1 MAAPIMTRKTPSPAP
16 ESSATDRRLPVFLCA
31 LLVAAVFAIY
41 GQTLWH
47 GFISYDDGT
56 YITKNTHVN
65 GGLTPESV
73 RWAITEHTSCNWHPL
88 TWLTHML
95 DCQLYGLEPGGHHAT
110 NVILHAA
117 AAVFLLLALRRLTG
131 RIWPS
136 ALAAAL
142 FALHPLRVESV
153 AWISERKDVLS
164 GLMFMLTLLA
174 YARYTEKPG
183 WPRYLCLMAVFAL
196 GLSSKPM
203 LVTTPMVLLLLDYW
217 PLNRLRSVADLRAR
231 FLEKLPLLAMSA
243 ASSLLTMAIQA
254 PAMPMITELG
264 TPWRVANAVVACAAY
279 LGKMIHPV
287 DLAIFYPHPY
297 DELAWS
303 QVVVALPTL
312 AAITAAA
319 AAMWRRHPYLIVGW
333 LWNLGMLVPVIGL
346 VQVGMQSMADRYTY
360 LPQIG
365 IYIAI
370 AWGAAAMTAR
380 WPQTRG
386 PVAAGAVAA
395 LILLAVMA
403 CLQTER
409 WRSNEALWRHT
420 LASTRDNSLAH
431 KQVGSALSKLGRRD
445 EALAEFGKAMALQHD
460 AADLRQNMAATLNED
475 GRYDQALELLQE
487 ILNGL
492 KNIRVDTDNPLR
504 AKAKAAE
511 LAENLKTCHHN
522 IGSNRFSA
530 GRYAEAAASFQ
541 QALEHDPKSAESIS
555 MLAKSW
561 TQLGIRLVQEKNF
574 AEAAGYFERAV
585 KTDPSNAKARHNF
598 CLAVIAAGEPDR
610 AVPYL
615 EPMSAE
621 DKAAF
626 WQAIGTAHKQAG
638 NHRGAIGAFREAG
651 KWAPEA
657 LEPRY
662 ELALLLSSAADSA
675 LRDGKEALAIAER
688 LVAITSASDPHVL
701 MLLAVSLAENDR
713 FDEALKALER
723 AEPLAR
729 ANNQTGLLGPI
740 GGLRT
745 IFGRG
750 EKNRIGLPKA
760 P

>member
-1 MAAPIMTRKTPSPAP
+1 MTRKTPSPAP

-47 GFISYDDGT
+47 GFISYDDGD
-56 YITKNTHVN
+56 YVTKNTHVN
-65 GGLTPESV
+65 GGLTLESI
-73 RWAITEHTSCNWHPL
+73 RWAITEHNACNWHPL

-174 YARYTEKPG
+174 YARYIGKPG

-217 PLNRLRSVADLRAR
+217 PLNRLRSVVDLRAR

-254 PAMPMITELG
+254 PAMAIFNELG

-297 DELAWS
+297 DQLAWWR
-303 QVVVALPTL
+303 VVVAALVL
-312 AAITAAA
+312 CGITAAA

-346 VQVGMQSMADRYTY
+346 VQVGLQSMADRYTY

-380 WPQTRG
+380 WPQTRA

-431 KQVGSALSKLGRRD
+431 RELGSALGKLGRRE
-445 EALAEFGKAMALQHD
+445 EALAEFGKAMEYVPNSAD
-460 AADLRQNMAATLNED
+460 AQQNMASTLND
-475 GRYDQALELLQE
+475 LGRYDQALDLLRE
-487 ILNGL
+487 IL
-492 KNIRVDTDNPLR
+492 
-504 AKAKAAE
+504 AKLELMWEKTRERPRSTVESME
-511 LAENLKTCHHN
+511 LADNL
-522 IGSNRFSA
+522 IGCLNRIGNNRFSV
-530 GRYAEAAASFQ
+530 GRYAEAADAYR
-541 QALEHDPKSAESIS
+541 QALGYDPRHGYSIS
-555 MLAKSW
+555 MLAESLAMSGI
-561 TQLGIRLVQEKNF
+561 QLTRDKNF
-574 AEAAGYFERAV
+574 AEAAGYFESAM

-610 AVPYL
+610 AIPHL
-615 EPMSAE
+615 EPMSAA

-638 NHRGAIGAFREAG
+638 NHGGAISAFRETG

-657 LEPRY
+657 LQPRC

-675 LRDGKEALAIAER
+675 LRDGKEALAIAEN
-688 LVAITSASDPHVL
+688 LAAETSGKEAYVL
-701 MLLAVSLAENDR
+701 MVLAVALAENDR
-713 FDEALKALER
+713 FDDALKSLDQ
-723 AEPLAR
+723 AESLAK
-729 ANNQTGLLGPI
+729 ANNQNALLGPI
-740 GGLRT
+740 NGLRN
-745 IFGRG
+745 IFSRG
-750 EKNRIGLPKA
+750 EKNRITPRRK